1 MNQCGVLDCTT
12 NLIGIGCGIMW
23 IGKMSVVCLY
33 TWVNWIQH
41 TKYLIVLVHE
51 FAWFFKTR
59 YFRFAECVWYTF
71 LHCGPARGM
80 SVFLLLPRFMMCP
93 IMLLFFLF
101 LFLLSYRS
109 EFIWLFFF
117 FLYMLSCEKERIFK
131 FMIFLLFVLLL
142 ICSEFTIRLKCG
154 L

>member
-12 NLIGIGCGIMW
+12 NLIDIGCGIMW

-93 IMLLFFLF
+93 IMLLFFF
-101 LFLLSYRS
+101 FFFWATGLSSYDYY
-109 EFIWLFFF
+109 F

-142 ICSEFTIRLKCG
+142 ICSEFTIF
-154 L
+154 

>member
-12 NLIGIGCGIMW
+12 NLIDIGCGIMW

-93 IMLLFFLF
+93 IMLLFFF
-101 LFLLSYRS
+101 FFFWATGLSSYDYY
-109 EFIWLFFF
+109 F

-142 ICSEFTIRLKCG
+142 ICRVYY
-154 L
+154 